1 MGGRIMTDN
10 HPAFT
15 GLFGSATA
23 IGAVVFSL
31 LPQIEQWLRLGSL
44 TVGIIVGVVS
54 LINIIRK
61 WHK

>member
-1 MGGRIMTDN
+1 MNDHQATF
-10 HPAFT
+10 A

-23 IGAVVFSL
+23 LGAFIFSL
-31 LPQIEQWLRLGSL
+31 LPEIEQWLRLASL
-44 TVGIIVGVVS
+44 MVGIIVGIAS